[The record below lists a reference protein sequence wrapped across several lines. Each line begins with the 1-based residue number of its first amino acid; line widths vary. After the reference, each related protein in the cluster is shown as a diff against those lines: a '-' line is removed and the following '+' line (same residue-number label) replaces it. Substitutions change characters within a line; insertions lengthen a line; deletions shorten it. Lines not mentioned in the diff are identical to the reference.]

1 MSPTTPLLDEKE
13 VAVAAADGSITPPPT
28 TPPQQRRRR
37 SKLVKAGSNYN
48 FKKSSNLSNLSSGRT
63 RLSSLDEEEA
73 VVDEVSPNTTTAA
86 LPSLSTRLSSLEEGT
101 IIDSL
106 EFILPALNICIL
118 IVGTH
123 GDVLPFC
130 ALAKQLQELGH
141 RVRIATHETHRQLVQ
156 SRDIEFYPIAGDP
169 RQLSQWTV
177 QSGGNIVGEVKA
189 GIGDPSILKKKKEMV
204 CVVYLMYF
212 ILVLKY

>member
-1 MSPTTPLLDEKE
+1 MSPATPLLDDEE
-13 VAVAAADGSITPPPT
+13 VAVAAVDDITPPT
-28 TPPQQRRRR
+28 TPTQRRRR

-48 FKKSSNLSNLSSGRT
+48 FKKSSNLSNVSG
-63 RLSSLDEEEA
+63 SG
-73 VVDEVSPNTTTAA
+73 A
-86 LPSLSTRLSSLEEGT
+86 LPSLSTQLSSLEEGS
-101 IIDSL
+101 INDDDDDSTNL

-204 CVVYLMYF
+204 CVIVYIF
-212 ILVLKY
+212 

>member
-1 MSPTTPLLDEKE
+1 MSQTTPLLDDEE
-13 VAVAAADGSITPPPT
+13 VAVAAADTGITPA

-73 VVDEVSPNTTTAA
+73 VVDEVSPNTTTA

-101 IIDSL
+101 IDDDDDDGNSL

-204 CVVYLMYF
+204 CVIVCIF
-212 ILVLKY
+212 

>member
-1 MSPTTPLLDEKE
+1 MSPTTPLLDEEE
-13 VAVAAADGSITPPPT
+13 VAVATADDGVSPPT
-28 TPPQQRRRR
+28 IPTQRRRR
-37 SKLVKAGSNYN
+37 SKLVKAGSDYN

-73 VVDEVSPNTTTAA
+73 VADEVSPNTTTA
-86 LPSLSTRLSSLEEGT
+86 LPSLSTRLSSLEEGEK
-101 IIDSL
+101 IDDAL

-204 CVVYLMYF
+204 CIVVYIF
-212 ILVLKY
+212 

>member
-1 MSPTTPLLDEKE
+1 MSSPTPLLDDEE
-13 VAVAAADGSITPPPT
+13 VAVATADDGGSITPPA
-28 TPPQQRRRR
+28 TPPQRRRR

-48 FKKSSNLSNLSSGRT
+48 FRSNLSSGRT
-63 RLSSLDEEEA
+63 RLSSLDEEA
-73 VVDEVSPNTTTAA
+73 PVDEVSPNTTTA
-86 LPSLSTRLSSLEEGT
+86 LPSLSTRLSSLEEGE
-101 IIDSL
+101 IDEESSNL

-204 CVVYLMYF
+204 CVVYVF
-212 ILVLKY
+212 

>member
-1 MSPTTPLLDEKE
+1 MSPTTPLLDDE
-13 VAVAAADGSITPPPT
+13 VTAVATADDGSVTPPT
-28 TPPQQRRRR
+28 TTQRRRK

-63 RLSSLDEEEA
+63 RLSSLDEDEEGA
-73 VVDEVSPNTTTAA
+73 VDEI
-86 LPSLSTRLSSLEEGT
+86 TRLSSLEEGE
-101 IIDSL
+101 IDDNNGNNL

-204 CVVYLMYF
+204 CIMVYIFQY
-212 ILVLKY
+212 

>member
-1 MSPTTPLLDEKE
+1 MSQTTPLLDDEE
-13 VAVAAADGSITPPPT
+13 VAVAAADDGGITPA

-63 RLSSLDEEEA
+63 RLSSLDEEEG
-73 VVDEVSPNTTTAA
+73 VVDEVSPNTTTTA

-101 IIDSL
+101 IDDDNNNL

-204 CVVYLMYF
+204 CIIVYVF
-212 ILVLKY
+212 

>member
-1 MSPTTPLLDEKE
+1 MSSTTPLDDEE
-13 VAVAAADGSITPPPT
+13 VAVAAADAGITPPA
-28 TPPQQRRRR
+28 TPPQRRRR

-48 FKKSSNLSNLSSGRT
+48 FNNLSNLSSGRT
-63 RLSSLDEEEA
+63 RLSSLDEEGA
-73 VVDEVSPNTTTAA
+73 VVDEVSSNTTTA

-101 IIDSL
+101 IDDNL

-189 GIGDPSILKKKKEMV
+189 GIGDPSILKKKKDMV
-204 CVVYLMYF
+204 CVIVYVF
-212 ILVLKY
+212 

>member
-1 MSPTTPLLDEKE
+1 MSPALLDDEE
-13 VAVAAADGSITPPPT
+13 VAAVAAADAGITPA

-48 FKKSSNLSNLSSGRT
+48 FKKSSNLSNVSG
-63 RLSSLDEEEA
+63 SG
-73 VVDEVSPNTTTAA
+73 A
-86 LPSLSTRLSSLEEGT
+86 LPSLSTSLSSLEEGS
-101 IIDSL
+101 IDDDDDSTNL

-204 CVVYLMYF
+204 CVIVYIF
-212 ILVLKY
+212 

>member
-1 MSPTTPLLDEKE
+1 MSPTTPLLDDE
-13 VAVAAADGSITPPPT
+13 VAAVATADDAGT
-28 TPPQQRRRR
+28 TPPATPPQRRRR

-48 FKKSSNLSNLSSGRT
+48 FRSNLSSGRT
-63 RLSSLDEEEA
+63 RLSSLDEEA
-73 VVDEVSPNTTTAA
+73 PVDEVSPNTTTA
-86 LPSLSTRLSSLEEGT
+86 LPSLSTRLSSLEEGE
-101 IIDSL
+101 IDDESSNL

-204 CVVYLMYF
+204 CVVYVF
-212 ILVLKY
+212 

>member
-1 MSPTTPLLDEKE
+1 MSSPTPLLDDEE
-13 VAVAAADGSITPPPT
+13 VAVATADDGGSITPPA
-28 TPPQQRRRR
+28 TPPQRRRR

-48 FKKSSNLSNLSSGRT
+48 FRSNLSSGRT
-63 RLSSLDEEEA
+63 RLSSLDEEA
-73 VVDEVSPNTTTAA
+73 PVDEVSPNTTTA
-86 LPSLSTRLSSLEEGT
+86 LPSLSTRLSSLEEGE
-101 IIDSL
+101 IDEESSNL

-204 CVVYLMYF
+204 CVIVYVF
-212 ILVLKY
+212 